1 MNESFLSVVETRRF
15 LGREFLTWLVERLE
29 EHGGRIEID
38 SDAVDLAL
46 GDRVVLEAGGDP
58 GARLTLVDEGD
69 LRPELGVGLR
79 RGKLLDRARISI
91 SRGERRWELTL
102 DGGLLTYDSLR
113 CPKLG
118 PRDGEA
124 TDDRRAAF
132 ENDLFLRLADIED
145 AIEKFRRKHHLDEPM
160 LVQYGYWLAN
170 VATLDF
176 GNEFHRPAVAVRD
189 ELWERLKV
197 TVPLSLV
204 SVLLAYL
211 LAIGLIERRP
221 LSLGLSV
228 LVLCLYGSSLF
239 GLLPWASPPGVSWIG
254 HTGGFIGGLL
264 AAAATAQK
272 TNQA

>member
-145 AIEKFRRKHHLDEPM
+145 AIEKFGLARGADLDALSADFEKLAKKVETIRKK
-160 LVQYGYWLAN
+160 A
-170 VATLDF
+170 
-176 GNEFHRPAVAVRD
+176 
-189 ELWERLKV
+189 
-197 TVPLSLV
+197 
-204 SVLLAYL
+204 
-211 LAIGLIERRP
+211 
-221 LSLGLSV
+221 
-228 LVLCLYGSSLF
+228 GSSDTK
-239 GLLPWASPPGVSWIG
+239 ASVE
-254 HTGGFIGGLL
+254 TL
-264 AAAATAQK
+264 QK
-272 TNQA
+272 RVVKLENALKTKK

>member
-1 MNESFLSVVETRRF
+1 VNESFLSVVETRRF
-15 LGREFLTWLVERLE
+15 LGREFLTGLVERLE

-145 AIEKFRRKHHLDEPM
+145 AIGILD
-160 LVQYGYWLAN
+160 W
-170 VATLDF
+170 
-176 GNEFHRPAVAVRD
+176 
-189 ELWERLKV
+189 
-197 TVPLSLV
+197 
-204 SVLLAYL
+204 LLASFCRL
-211 LAIGLIERRP
+211 RASSAWDEETLPELRAWIED
-221 LSLGLSV
+221 LGRTRVRS
-228 LVLCLYGSSLF
+228 
-239 GLLPWASPPGVSWIG
+239 AS
-254 HTGGFIGGLL
+254 
-264 AAAATAQK
+264 A
-272 TNQA
+272 